1 MLNLYMLVRLLPVVF
16 TVAAG
21 LYDNHLWRIILI
33 VVHYHVSA
41 VLIPLLSNDTDD
53 PSGTVTSPFLIH
65 TLLSLLT
72 YVSIWMTPMWANLEY
87 RRRRGC
93 VFITGCDSGMGQ
105 ATVVYLAQTQT
116 PKKQS
121 RLEQVF
127 GGNSAQSPTTTQN
140 RYEQIFAGCFSAK
153 ASQEYFDQTLTQEQR
168 KYVTV
173 IPLDVTSDS
182 SVQAATNT
190 IEQWRINESKKYPHR
205 YFGLTGL
212 CMYHGIAYNGPAAYM
227 PLDMYER
234 QLQVNFLGFL
244 RVIQNILPI
253 MQSNPSPFLPGR
265 IVLTGTGGGP
275 CTPCPPLLTA
285 YMASKF
291 ATEAYCQS
299 LRQELYMTQSPI
311 EAVMINPGF
320 VKPTMLMEEGKKLTQ
335 KMWELCEAKVG
346 TTRAK
351 DEFGP
356 LMDHF
361 MEYSALQPGTHVS
374 KVCEAAEHALLAPVP
389 KSSYKVGVDSKLA
402 PIVGMLPTGVREAI
416 ARHGIYG
423 ILSPAGT
430 VPGYRV

>member
-1 MLNLYMLVRLLPVVF
+1 MLYLYMLLGLLVAF
-16 TVAAG
+16 TLAAG
-21 LYDNHLWRIILI
+21 KYDNHLWRVIL
-33 VVHYHVSA
+33 VVVYYHVSA
-41 VLIPLLSNDTDD
+41 VLVAWSAAHGSN
-53 PSGTVTSPFLIH
+53 GTATTTSTT
-65 TLLSLLT
+65 TLLIYTVLSFLT
-72 YVSIWMTPMWANLEY
+72 YVSIWMTPMWANLKY
-87 RRRRGC
+87 RPRQGS

-116 PKKQS
+116 
-121 RLEQVF
+121 
-127 GGNSAQSPTTTQN
+127 TQN
-140 RYEQIFAGCFSAK
+140 HYEQIFAGCFSAK
-153 ASQEYFDQTLTQEQR
+153 SSQEYFDKTLTPEQLQ
-168 KYVTV
+168 YVTV
-173 IPLDVTSDS
+173 VPLDVTSDS
-182 SVQAATNT
+182 SVQAATT
-190 IEQWRINESKKYPHR
+190 TMEQWRMHQSQKFPDR

-244 RVIQNILPI
+244 RVIQNILPA
-253 MQSNPSPFLPGR
+253 MQAHSSPNLPGR

-275 CTPCPPLLTA
+275 CSPCPPLLTA

-299 LRQELYMTQSPI
+299 LRQELYMTNSPI

-335 KMWELCEAKVG
+335 KMWELCEAKAG
-346 TTRAK
+346 TSRAK

-356 LMDHF
+356 LMNHF
-361 MEYSALQPGTHVS
+361 MEYSAMQPGTHVS

-402 PIVGMLPTGVREAI
+402 PIVGMLPTGVRETI